1 MADFGVP
8 SLARIWLLAGVPLM
22 AFIALVIAAAA
33 SLRARGRLP
42 AAPFAWP
49 ACVRAMAL
57 ALTLPVFA
65 LVPIAFREGH
75 VDLDDGVITAL
86 AWLSVLYFACGCVWM
101 ARSGLAIPRTE
112 P

>member
-8 SLARIWLLAGVPLM
+8 SLAQIWLLAGVPLM
-22 AFIALVIAAAA
+22 AFMALAIAAVA

-49 ACVRAMAL
+49 ASVRAMAL

-65 LVPIAFREGH
+65 LIPIAFREGH
-75 VDLDDGVITAL
+75 VDLDDDLITAL
-86 AWLSVLYFACGCVWM
+86 AWLSVLFFASGCMWV
-101 ARSGLAIPRTE
+101 ARSGRAIRRTE
-112 P
+112 T